1 MKEKRVEAGN
11 FLAVKWLEFCV
22 STAGGMGL
30 IPVLE
35 LRSHKPHDA
44 VKKKKKKC
52 SRKDNTDN
60 KNYDDYK

>member
-22 STAGGMGL
+22 STVGGMGL

-35 LRSHKPHDA
+35 LRSHKPHNA
-44 VKKKKKKC
+44 GEKKC
-52 SRKDNTDN
+52 SRKENTDN

>member
-44 VKKKKKKC
+44 GKKKKMLQK
-52 SRKDNTDN
+52 RE
-60 KNYDDYK
+60 YR